1 MTVPDT
7 RRLEREI
14 YLRSMFPA
22 MPAAAHARLIE
33 LLEDVEI
40 SAGEVLFSA
49 GEPADRFYFMISG
62 SVVMER
68 EGFAPW
74 PFGPLSVVGVIDAM
88 LERPRLRGCR
98 ALAPSRLM
106 GIRAAD
112 WFDMLEDN
120 AQIARSAIRN
130 FATQLHRRFREG
142 SAAPPRVTRESDPPP
157 NDFDVTASA
166 YDRIVA
172 LRRAPLLG
180 RAGMQA
186 VASLATIAEPKELA
200 QGELLFEVN
209 QDDGML
215 AIVARGMLELSDET
229 GVRALHV
236 AGDLVGGAAALCGA
250 LGGYSAR
257 ARTDSV
263 VLRFHEQD
271 FYDQAEEHARLTRG
285 TLAYLVAELDRQ
297 LSADPSSAPP

>member
-1 MTVPDT
+1 MSVPET

-22 MPAAAHARLIE
+22 MPAAAHARFID

-40 SAGEVLFSA
+40 EAGEILFSA

-62 SVVMER
+62 NVVMER

-88 LERPRLRGCR
+88 LERSRMRGCR
-98 ALAPSRLM
+98 ALSHCRLM
-106 GIRAAD
+106 AIRAVD

-142 SAAPPRVTRESDPPP
+142 AVAPARVTRESYPPP
-157 NDFDVTASA
+157 NDFDVITST

-186 VASLATIAEPKELA
+186 VASLATIAEPKHLA
-200 QGELLFEVN
+200 EGELLFDINADE
-209 QDDGML
+209 GML
-215 AIVARGMLELSDET
+215 AIVARGVVELRDEK

-236 AGDLVGGAAALCGA
+236 PGDLVGGPAALCGA
-250 LGGYSAR
+250 LGSYSAR
-257 ARTDSV
+257 ARVDTV

-271 FYDQAEEHARLTRG
+271 YYDQAEEHARLTRG
-285 TLAYLVAELDRQ
+285 TLAYLVAELDRE
-297 LSADPSSAPP
+297 LSADATSAP

>member
-1 MTVPDT
+1 MSVPDT

-22 MPAAAHARLIE
+22 MPVAAHARFID

-40 SAGEVLFSA
+40 GAGEVLFSV

-62 SVVMER
+62 NVVMER
-68 EGFAPW
+68 EGFGPW
-74 PFGPLSVVGVIDAM
+74 SFGPLSVVGIIDAV
-88 LERPRLRGCR
+88 LERPRVRSCR
-98 ALAPSRLM
+98 ALESCRLM
-106 GIRAAD
+106 AMRAAD

-130 FATQLHRRFREG
+130 FATQLHRRFRDG
-142 SAAPPRVTRESDPPP
+142 NLPPARVTRESDPPP
-157 NDFDVTASA
+157 AEFDLDAST

-186 VASLATIAEPKELA
+186 VASLATIAEPKHLGE
-200 QGELLFEVN
+200 GELLFDAN
-209 QDDGML
+209 QDQGLL
-215 AIVARGMLELSDET
+215 AIVARGLVELRDET

-236 AGDLVGGAAALCGA
+236 PGDLIGGPAALCGA
-250 LGGYSAR
+250 LAGYSAR
-257 ARTDSV
+257 ARADTV

-297 LSADPSSAPP
+297 LSVEPANTP

>member
-1 MTVPDT
+1 MTIPET

-22 MPAAAHARLIE
+22 MPAAAHARFID

-40 SAGEVLFSA
+40 GEGETLFSP
-49 GEPADRFYFMISG
+49 GEAADRFYFMISG

-88 LERPRLRGCR
+88 LERPRVRGCR
-98 ALAPSRLM
+98 ALAPCRLM
-106 GIRAAD
+106 AIRAAD

-130 FATQLHRRFREG
+130 FATQLHRTFREG
-142 SAAPPRVTRESDPPP
+142 AASPPRPARASDPPP
-157 NDFDVTASA
+157 PDFDVNAST
-166 YDRIVA
+166 YDRILA

-186 VASLATIAEPKELA
+186 VASLATIAEPKHLA
-200 QGELLFEVN
+200 EGELLFDE
-209 QDDGML
+209 DSADGML
-215 AIVARGMLELSDET
+215 AIVARGLIELRDDS
-229 GVRALHV
+229 GVRVIHGL
-236 AGDLVGGAAALCGA
+236 GDLVGGAAALCGA

-257 ARTDSV
+257 ALTNSV
-263 VLRFHEQD
+263 LLRFHEQD
-271 FYDQAEEHARLTRG
+271 YYDQAEEHARLTRG

-297 LSADPSSAPP
+297 LSVTDTSTR

>member
-1 MTVPDT
+1 MTAMPET

-22 MPAAAHARLIE
+22 MPAAAHARFIE

-40 SAGEVLFSA
+40 GEGDTLFA
-49 GEPADRFYFMISG
+49 PGEAADLFYFMVSG

-68 EGFAPW
+68 EGFVPW
-74 PFGPLSVVGVIDAM
+74 SFGPLSVVGVIDAV
-88 LERPRLRGCR
+88 LERPRVRGCR
-98 ALAPSRLM
+98 ALAPCRLM
-106 GIRAAD
+106 ALRAAD

-130 FATQLHRRFREG
+130 FATQLHRTFGEG
-142 SAAPPRVTRESDPPP
+142 APPPRAARASDPPP
-157 NDFDVTASA
+157 PDFDVNAST
-166 YDRIVA
+166 YDRILA

-186 VASLATIAEPKELA
+186 VASLATIAEPKHLIEGA
-200 QGELLFEVN
+200 LLF
-209 QDDGML
+209 DADSADGML
-215 AIVARGMLELSDET
+215 AIVARGLVELRDET
-229 GVRALHV
+229 GVRVIHGP
-236 AGDLVGGAAALCGA
+236 GDLVGGAAALCGA

-257 ARTDSV
+257 ALTDSV
-263 VLRFHEQD
+263 LLRFHEQD

-297 LSADPSSAPP
+297 LSVAESPP